1 MSLSLYVWLTWHSR
15 PKLNRILHGV
25 HLLTS
30 PLFLLLG
37 RVRNPGAATQ
47 VTRAPLS
54 PDLGPSQ
61 PSEALN
67 SSPATS
73 PPLCPLCLLAPG
85 RSRSPPV
92 PSASCR
98 ARTRGE
104 AEARLR
110 PEPSHGLGRLT
121 QLRGLFVRPGGGLR
135 TGKTN
140 RAKAQQLEGWLGL
153 EGSVQCG

>member
-1 MSLSLYVWLTWHSR
+1 MESICKPHRRPYSL
-15 PKLNRILHGV
+15 
-25 HLLTS
+25 
-30 PLFLLLG
+30 
-37 RVRNPGAATQ
+37 AAPEATTQ

-67 SSPATS
+67 RSRST
-73 PPLCPLCLLAPG
+73 LLLYVPCAPE

-92 PSASCR
+92 TPASCGS
-98 ARTRGE
+98 RTRGE

-135 TGKTN
+135 AGKTN
-140 RAKAQQLEGWLGL
+140 RAKAQRFGGWLGAGRKCAVWL
-153 EGSVQCG
+153 ERETKPDP